1 MRSVLRMPRGDGGG
15 RARHSSPAAA
25 RWSPGALAV
34 AGTVLVVITA
44 VVLILLPPQGS
55 ARPQAPVAAS
65 TRHAAGMTSPSMTS
79 PLARSPLARSPSA
92 TDPSAMTPS
101 PSPRAA
107 MPTSPLGVTA
117 RSYLATRS
125 GAVLAAVYD
134 VRTGQTWSLGRG
146 KPQAEASI
154 VKLDILETLLAQHRA
169 DGTVLPL
176 DDLSL
181 AQAMIEDS
189 DNDAATSLWDEVG
202 GARGISSFN
211 ASAGLAHTVP
221 SACVDCPGF
230 PWPGWGL
237 TTTTPADQI
246 ALLRELLRP
255 DAQLTDAQRTY
266 ALDLMENV
274 TESQRWGVT
283 GGVPP
288 RAEVAVKN
296 GWLPLTS
303 ADDDWQINSIGWVS
317 SDGRNY
323 VMAVLSTGNPT
334 EQYGIDTIDQLSA
347 MVWDQLR

>member
-1 MRSVLRMPRGDGGG
+1 MRKVLKMLRGDGGG
-15 RARHSSPAAA
+15 RARHSSPATP
-25 RWSPGALAV
+25 RWSPGALAA
-34 AGTVLVVITA
+34 AGTVLVVFTA
-44 VVLILLPPQGS
+44 VALIRLPHHGS
-55 ARPQAPVAAS
+55 ANTQAPAAAS
-65 TRHAAGMTSPSMTS
+65 TRHAAVTTS
-79 PLARSPLARSPSA
+79 
-92 TDPSAMTPS
+92 PS

-107 MPTSPLGVTA
+107 MYSSPLGAAA

-134 VRTGQTWSLGRG
+134 VRTGQTWSLGQG

-154 VKLDILETLLAQHRA
+154 VKLDILETILAQHRA
-169 DGTVLPL
+169 DGTALPPH
-176 DDLSL
+176 DLSL

-202 GARGISSFN
+202 GAPGISSFN
-211 ASAGLAHTVP
+211 ASVGLAHTIP

-237 TTTTPADQI
+237 TTTTPVDQI
-246 ALLRELLRP
+246 ALLRELLQP
-255 DAQLTDAQRTY
+255 NAQLTGAQREY
-266 ALDLMENV
+266 ALRLMENV

-283 GGVPP
+283 GGVPS
-288 RAEVAVKN
+288 RAEVALKN

-303 ADDDWQINSIGWVS
+303 AADNWQINSIGWVS
-317 SDGRNY
+317 GNGRNY

-347 MVWDQLR
+347 MVWDQMR

>member
-1 MRSVLRMPRGDGGG
+1 
-15 RARHSSPAAA
+15 
-25 RWSPGALAV
+25 
-34 AGTVLVVITA
+34 
-44 VVLILLPPQGS
+44 
-55 ARPQAPVAAS
+55 
-65 TRHAAGMTSPSMTS
+65 
-79 PLARSPLARSPSA
+79 
-92 TDPSAMTPS
+92 
-101 PSPRAA
+101 

-189 DNDAATSLWDEVG
+189 DNDAATSLWDDVG
-202 GARGISSFN
+202 GAQGISSFN
-211 ASAGLAHTVP
+211 ASVGLADTVP

-255 DAQLTDAQRTY
+255 NAQLTDAQRTY
-266 ALDLMENV
+266 ALGLMENV

>member
-25 RWSPGALAV
+25 RWSPGALAA
-34 AGTVLVVITA
+34 AGTALVLITA
-44 VVLILLPPQGS
+44 VVLIWLSPHGS
-55 ARPQAPVAAS
+55 AKPQAPAAAS
-65 TRHAAGMTSPSMTS
+65 TRHAAVMTSPSMTS
-79 PLARSPLARSPSA
+79 P
-92 TDPSAMTPS
+92 SAMTPS
-101 PSPRAA
+101 PSRRAA
-107 MPTSPLGVTA
+107 MPSSPLGVTA

-134 VRTGQTWSLGRG
+134 VRTGQTWSLGQG

-169 DGTVLPL
+169 DGTVLPPY
-176 DDLSL
+176 DLSL

-202 GARGISSFN
+202 GAQGISSFN
-211 ASAGLAHTVP
+211 ASVGLAHTVP

-246 ALLRELLRP
+246 ALLRELLRAN
-255 DAQLTDAQRTY
+255 AQLTDAQRTY
-266 ALDLMENV
+266 ALGLMGNV

-288 RAEVAVKN
+288 RAEVALKN